1 MALKCG
7 IIGIANVGKST
18 LFNCMSNTKAETS
31 SFAFTTNKSNIGIVD
46 VPDPRLYNLEN
57 FQSTEKIIPATVEIV
72 DIPGLARGANKGEGV
87 GNQFLTDIRNTDA
100 LIHVLRCFDDEELPH
115 IEGSVNPVRD
125 IETINLELQ
134 VKDLESVEKK
144 ITRLEKLAKIG
155 DKDAKRGIE
164 VLQIYREHLENFQN
178 AATAPV
184 GEADKKYIDDLFLLT
199 VKPVLYVCNVDDAS
213 ATAGNKYVN
222 EVKAFLNAGGEEHAE
237 GAGVEGTNTDSGAT
251 GADAGATGAGAGAAG
266 ADSGATG
273 ADAGAGTGIAG
284 EAAGAG
290 KAAAGKSAA
299 DKAAAGKAATGKAAA
314 GKAGASDNQ
323 SDTGPEVLVLAARLE
338 AEIAELDKE
347 DRAEFLS
354 DAGLAEPGVNK
365 LIRSAYAMLNLM
377 SFFTVGPKEI
387 RAWTIKRGMTAP
399 QAAGVIHS
407 DLERGFIRAEVMKY
421 DDFITLG
428 SEAKCKEAGKLAI
441 EGKNYVVKD
450 GDILHI
456 RFNV

>member
-1 MALKCG
+1 MALTCG

-18 LFNCMSNTKAETS
+18 LFNCMSNTKVETS
-31 SFAFTTNKSNIGIVD
+31 SFAFTTNKSNLGIVD

-87 GNQFLTDIRNTDA
+87 GNQFLTDIRSTDA

-144 ITRLEKLAKIG
+144 ITRLEKLAKTG

-164 VLQIYREHLENFQN
+164 VLQVYRDHLENFQN

-184 GEADKKYIDDLFLLT
+184 SESDKKYIDDLFLLT
-199 VKPVLYVCNVDDAS
+199 VKPILYVCNVDDAS
-213 ATAGNKYVN
+213 ATTGNKYVDQ
-222 EVKAFLNAGGEEHAE
+222 VKEFLGLETGTAVASSGTAAE
-237 GAGVEGTNTDSGAT
+237 GAG
-251 GADAGATGAGAGAAG
+251 
-266 ADSGATG
+266 
-273 ADAGAGTGIAG
+273 G
-284 EAAGAG
+284 EAAGAKDSG
-290 KAAAGKSAA
+290 TGAGTAVGS
-299 DKAAAGKAATGKAAA
+299 
-314 GKAGASDNQ
+314 GKAGIGKAVSSNDPTD
-323 SDTGPEVLVLAARLE
+323 SGPEVLVLAARLE
-338 AEIAELDKE
+338 EEIAELDKE
-347 DRAEFLS
+347 DRAEFLA
-354 DAGLAEPGVNK
+354 DAGLTEPGVDK

-377 SFFTVGPKEI
+377 SFFTVGPKEN

-421 DDFITLG
+421 EDFITLG
-428 SEAKCKEAGKLAI
+428 SEAKCKEAGKLSV